1 MTTQQLAQKFR
12 DLTTQLHGQYQ
23 IVENAIREIDDGKFS
38 TPDIDLLTRINSL
51 LDPIKQTESDLAPIR
66 DQMQSN
72 GMSTPEDMSKVIDET
87 VAVVSY
93 LLPKIGELENKAK
106 EARQNLA
113 PKIGESVRA
122 MRMQSA
128 YGRKR

>member
-1 MTTQQLAQKFR
+1 MTKQKLQQQFRNLA
-12 DLTTQLHGQYQ
+12 TQLHGQYKA
-23 IVENAIREIDDGKFS
+23 VEKAIREVDDRKFS
-38 TPDIDLLTRINSL
+38 TPDVDLLTRINSL
-51 LDPIKQTESDLAPIR
+51 LDPIKHTESELAPIR

-72 GMSTPEDMSKVIDET
+72 GMSTPDDMKAVIDET
-87 VAVVSY
+87 VSIVSS